1 MNKTA
6 LSFQNPIT
14 LVGGAEVS
22 TDNFEKSIKFA
33 SNVIAA
39 DGGANTC
46 LKYGVK
52 PKAVIGDMDSI
63 DETSKTQIGQELIHF
78 VSSQDDTDFEKSLK
92 RISAP
97 LILGLG
103 FLGDRL
109 DHQMAVQ
116 TALVKHYDKKV
127 LLIGSHDLVFLTPP
141 EFSITLKNE
150 CRVSIY
156 PMGECSIRSTGLR
169 WKTDDIIFSPLST
182 IGTSNCTTGDKI
194 ELHPTKPLV
203 LTIVSRDF
211 LIPACL
217 ALLESKP
224 WHANYNQ
231 HY

>member
-1 MNKTA
+1 MKKTA
-6 LSFQNPIT
+6 LSFENPIT

-22 TDNFEKSIKFA
+22 SDNFEESIKFA
-33 SNVIAA
+33 PNVIAA

-63 DETSKTQIGQELIHF
+63 DETSKTQIGQDSIHF
-78 VSSQDDTDFEKSLK
+78 VSSQDDTDFEKSLN
-92 RISAP
+92 RINAP

-103 FLGDRL
+103 FLGDRV

-141 EFSITLKNE
+141 NFSINLKNK

-156 PMGECSIRSTGLR
+156 PMGECSVSSTGLR
-169 WKTDDIIFSPLST
+169 WRTDNIIFSPLGT

-194 ELHPTKPLV
+194 ELHPSRPIV
-203 LTIVSRDF
+203 LTIIPRDF
-211 LIPACL
+211 LIPACA
-217 ALLESKP
+217 ALLASKP
-224 WHANYNQ
+224 WRAN
-231 HY
+231 

>member
-1 MNKTA
+1 MNKKA
-6 LSFQNPIT
+6 LSFENPIT

-22 TDNFEKSIKFA
+22 TDNFAESIKFA
-33 SNVIAA
+33 SNVVAA

-63 DETSKTQIGQELIHF
+63 DENSKTQIGQESIHF
-78 VSSQDDTDFEKSLK
+78 VSSQNDTDFEKSLN
-92 RISAP
+92 RINAP

-141 EFSITLKNE
+141 NFSINLKNE

-156 PMGECSIRSTGLR
+156 PMGECSVGSTGLR
-169 WKTDDIIFSPLST
+169 LS
-182 IGTSNCTTGDKI
+182 
-194 ELHPTKPLV
+194 
-203 LTIVSRDF
+203 
-211 LIPACL
+211 LI
-217 ALLESKP
+217 
-224 WHANYNQ
+224 HI
-231 HY
+231 

>member
-6 LSFQNPIT
+6 LSFDNPIT

-22 TDNFEKSIKFA
+22 TDNFKESIQFA
-33 SNVIAA
+33 SNVVAA

-52 PKAVIGDMDSI
+52 PEAVIGDMDSI
-63 DETSKTQIGQELIHF
+63 DEISKTQIGQDLIHF

-109 DHQMAVQ
+109 DHQMAAQ

-127 LLIGSHDLVFLTPP
+127 LLIGRHDLVFLTPP
-141 EFSITLKNE
+141 EFSITLKNK

-156 PMGECSIRSTGLR
+156 PMGKCSIGSKGLR
-169 WKTDDIIFSPLST
+169 WKTDDIVFSPLST

-194 ELHPTKPLV
+194 ELYPRKPLV
-203 LTIVSRDF
+203 LTIIPRDF

-217 ALLESKP
+217 ALLDSKP
-224 WHANYNQ
+224 WPSN
-231 HY
+231 